1 MRDMK
6 YYIYTCESDGSEA
19 PLTMIDG
26 KIIEFETEA
35 RAAAFL
41 NELKHS
47 SIFDEE
53 SEEFKQLTSKAFI
66 KSAIVFCD
74 DGYIDADA
82 AEKGAFGYIISEKVR
97 MTEKIEELLDKHYLI
112 DDYKS
117 YGYEE
122 YGIFGSDEDWKE
134 IHIGEAIRNLFI
146 ENGFDKKDYIVK
158 CIEVYDS
165 PSLVACALS
174 ITWLEGKEL
183 KNLTY
188 PVYC

>member
-35 RAAAFL
+35 RADAFL

-82 AEKGAFGYIISEKVR
+82 AEKGAFGYIISEKVK
-97 MTEKIEELLDKHYLI
+97 MTEKIEELLNKFYFNNTNKEYNI
-112 DDYKS
+112 
-117 YGYEE
+117 YGFEDSPYED
-122 YGIFGSDEDWKE
+122 IRVD
-134 IHIGEAIRNLFI
+134 EAINRLFK
-146 ENGFDKKDYIVK
+146 ENGFNEKSYSCQI
-158 CIEVYDS
+158 IEVFETSDFIYCAIT
-165 PSLVACALS
+165 VAWIEC
-174 ITWLEGKEL
+174 GEL
-183 KNLTY
+183 QTY
-188 PVYC
+188 NIPIYHG

>member
-26 KIIEFETEA
+26 KMIEFETEA

-82 AEKGAFGYIISEKVR
+82 AEMGVFGYIISEKVR
-97 MTEKIEELLDKHYLI
+97 MAEKIEELLDSHYLI
-112 DDYKS
+112 DDYES
-117 YGYEE
+117 WGYEE
-122 YGIFGSDEDWKE
+122 YGVFSSDESWKG
-134 IHIGEAIRNLFI
+134 IHVEDAVRNLFI

-165 PSLVACALS
+165 PSLVASALS

>member
-1 MRDMK
+1 MK

-82 AEKGAFGYIISEKVR
+82 AEIGAFGYIISEKVR

-158 CIEVYDS
+158 CIEVYAS

>member
-35 RAAAFL
+35 RADAFL

-82 AEKGAFGYIISEKVR
+82 AEMDAFGYIISEKVR
-97 MTEKIEELLDKHYLI
+97 MTEKIEELLDSHYLI
-112 DDYKS
+112 DDYES
-117 YGYEE
+117 WGYEE
-122 YGIFGSDEDWKE
+122 YGVFSSDENWKG
-134 IHIGEAIRNLFI
+134 IHVEDAVRNLFI

-165 PSLVACALS
+165 PSLVASALS

>member
-1 MRDMK
+1 MK

-82 AEKGAFGYIISEKVR
+82 AEIGAFGYIISEKVK
-97 MTEKIEELLDKHYLI
+97 MAEKIEELLDKHYLI

-165 PSLVACALS
+165 PSLIACALS
-174 ITWLEGKEL
+174 ITWLESKEL

>member
-35 RAAAFL
+35 RADAFL

-82 AEKGAFGYIISEKVR
+82 AAMSAFGYIISEKVR
-97 MTEKIEELLDKHYLI
+97 MTEQIEELLNKHYLI

-117 YGYEE
+117 WGYEE
-122 YGIFGSDEDWKE
+122 YGVFSSDESWKG
-134 IHIGEAIRNLFI
+134 IHVEDAVRNLFI
-146 ENGFDKKDYIVK
+146 ENGFDKKDYIVES
-158 CIEVYDS
+158 IEVYDS
-165 PSLVACALS
+165 PSLVASALS
-174 ITWLEGKEL
+174 ITWLESKEL
-183 KNLTY
+183 RNLTY

>member
-82 AEKGAFGYIISEKVR
+82 AEKGAFGYIISEKVK
-97 MTEKIEELLDKHYLI
+97 MAEKIEELLDKHYLI
-112 DDYKS
+112 DDNKS

-122 YGIFGSDEDWKE
+122 YGTNIFAYRGDLASKYGFETISSYDELE
-134 IHIGEAIRNLFI
+134 AFMAAVAEGEKDSGITVIA
-146 ENGFDKKDYIVK
+146 NG
-158 CIEVYDS
+158 
-165 PSLVACALS
+165 
-174 ITWLEGKEL
+174 GGQ
-183 KNLTY
+183 N
-188 PVYC
+188 

>member
-53 SEEFKQLTSKAFI
+53 SEEFKQLITKAFV

-82 AEKGAFGYIISEKVR
+82 AEMGVFGYIISEKVR
-97 MTEKIEELLDKHYLI
+97 MAEKIEELLDKHYLI
-112 DDYKS
+112 DNYKS

-146 ENGFDKKDYIVK
+146 ENSFDKKDYIVK

-165 PSLVACALS
+165 PSLAACALS

>member
-47 SIFDEE
+47 FIFDDE

-82 AEKGAFGYIISEKVR
+82 AEMGAFGYIISEKVR

>member
-35 RAAAFL
+35 RADAFL

-53 SEEFKQLTSKAFI
+53 SEEFKQLTSKAFV

-74 DGYIDADA
+74 DGYIDADV
-82 AEKGAFGYIISEKVR
+82 AEKGAFGYIISEKVK

-112 DDYKS
+112 DNYKS

-146 ENGFDKKDYIVK
+146 ENSFDKKDYIVK

-174 ITWLEGKEL
+174 ITWFEGKEL

>member
-82 AEKGAFGYIISEKVR
+82 AEMGAFGYIISEKVR
-97 MTEKIEELLDKHYLI
+97 MTEKIEELLNKHYLI

-146 ENGFDKKDYIVK
+146 ENNFDKKEYIVK

-165 PSLVACALS
+165 PSLAACALS
-174 ITWLEGKEL
+174 ITWIEGK
-183 KNLTY
+183 
-188 PVYC
+188 

>member
-82 AEKGAFGYIISEKVR
+82 AEIGAFGYIISEKVR

-158 CIEVYDS
+158 CIEVYAS

>member
-53 SEEFKQLTSKAFI
+53 SEEFKKLTSKAFV

-82 AEKGAFGYIISEKVR
+82 AEMGVFGYLISEKVR
-97 MTEKIEELLDKHYLI
+97 MAEKIEELLNKHYLI
-112 DDYKS
+112 DDYRS

-146 ENGFDKKDYIVK
+146 ENSFDKKDYIVK

-165 PSLVACALS
+165 PSLAACALS